1 MRPYAQDRYHVF
13 KRELKNFNYRL
24 ANTEY
29 LEKTGQTE
37 LLSVERDILECVM
50 EILER
55 IEDAC
60 AKYYLFEI
68 YILKRISLRDA
79 SLECGYKN
87 PSAFIKMMKK
97 SVDSVLTDEVV
108 EEYLRLSE
116 QEEKLLK
123 EGLSEI
129 H

>member
-1 MRPYAQDRYHVF
+1 MRPYAQDRYHIF

-24 ANTEY
+24 SNAEY
-29 LEKTGQTE
+29 LEKTERQE
-37 LLSVERDILECVM
+37 LLSIERGILQWIGEM
-50 EILER
+50 LEK

-97 SVDSVLTDEVV
+97 SVEPALTDEAM
-108 EEYLRLSE
+108 EEYSWLSE
-116 QEEKLLK
+116 QEQQLLK